1 MSAVRAH
8 RSALVTLCLCVFAI
22 ASCRTAGD
30 PTPAA
35 TPSPATVVSIT
46 PPFQT
51 KEPER
56 YSATRIVTTVG
67 PNGEKTVESWLIGKD
82 GLIHRREDG
91 SEATRTV
98 YLDSP
103 EGRFIL
109 WPEQKVYAVEAGDYG
124 DPSDFKEDEN
134 SPDRLLH
141 TDPVSSAFQLLGTE
155 TVDGRGAAKYRVDV
169 NEGAGAGVSGSD
181 VLIWVDNVL
190 NMPIKTE
197 IRSPDG
203 SVVVTELANV
213 TLQPDKQL
221 FQIPPEFEKIPY
233 SALQKQLKARRL
245 NP

>member
-1 MSAVRAH
+1 
-8 RSALVTLCLCVFAI
+8 
-22 ASCRTAGD
+22 
-30 PTPAA
+30 
-35 TPSPATVVSIT
+35 
-46 PPFQT
+46 
-51 KEPER
+51 
-56 YSATRIVTTVG
+56 
-67 PNGEKTVESWLIGKD
+67 
-82 GLIHRREDG
+82 
-91 SEATRTV
+91 
-98 YLDSP
+98 
-103 EGRFIL
+103 
-109 WPEQKVYAVEAGDYG
+109 
-124 DPSDFKEDEN
+124 
-134 SPDRLLH
+134 LH

-203 SVVVTELANV
+203 SVLVTELANV